1 MTDMTRAQMETL
13 LNLQKIEIQK
23 GEVQKVL
30 DTVAHKMAALDKE
43 IETLSRLIEKDRAA
57 LAELRERYNDYEEQ
71 IQVNTVLVGKIEAKR
86 RSVKTNR
93 EYESLLKEE
102 EQLRARKSQ
111 IEDELLACMDE
122 IETLTQQINAREDE
136 HRQLGEQVAEDKQA
150 VSEEATVSET
160 RFADLSR
167 EVKSVEAEIAPELLR
182 AFTKIKKMSP
192 DGKALAPVRDS
203 VCMGCHMN
211 IPPQMYNEIQR
222 FDSLKLCPF
231 CNRILYWDMS

>member
-1 MTDMTRAQMETL
+1 MTAMTRNQMETL
-13 LNLQKIEIQK
+13 LTLQEIELQK

-30 DTVAHKMAALDKE
+30 ETVAHKIAALDKE
-43 IETLSRLIEKDRAA
+43 VETLSRAIEKDNDA
-57 LAELRERYNDYEEQ
+57 LTELKARYDDYDEQ
-71 IQVNTVLVGKIEAKR
+71 IQVNTVLISKIETKR

-102 EQLRARKSQ
+102 EQLRSRKLQ
-111 IEDELLACMDE
+111 IEDEMLSCMDE
-122 IETLTQQINAREDE
+122 VERLTQQIKEREEDL
-136 HRQLGEQVAEDKQA
+136 RQLTEQVAEDKQA
-150 VSEEATVSET
+150 VTEEASESKT
-160 RFADLSR
+160 RFADLSQ
-167 EVKSVEAEIAPELLR
+167 EVKSVQADISPDLLQ
-182 AFTKIKKMSP
+182 AFVKIKKMSP

-231 CNRILYWDMS
+231 CNRILYWDNA